1 MSAVGGKWRLF
12 CCGLGNLCYLCTYK
26 RIDVDKDETM
36 LQIKDTIVSLDIVE
50 RFFLCDLDA
59 CLGECCIEG
68 DAGAPITKEEY
79 NKIKEVLPQVW
90 DYLLPRAQEEI
101 KENGVG
107 YIDEEGDLVTQI
119 VDGKNCVF
127 SCYGKNGMC
136 LCAFEKA
143 YKEGRIDFY
152 KPISCHLYPLRLKK
166 YPDFTAI
173 SYHRWKICK
182 AAETLGRAKGVRLYQ
197 FLREPLIRRFGE
209 QWYSEL
215 VAACELYIK
224 EYLGK
229 I

>member
-1 MSAVGGKWRLF
+1 M
-12 CCGLGNLCYLCTYK
+12 
-26 RIDVDKDETM
+26 DEEEIM

-79 NKIKEVLPQVW
+79 DKIKEVLPQVW
-90 DYLLPRAQEEI
+90 NDLLPRAQEEI
-101 KENGVG
+101 REKGIG

-119 VDGKNCVF
+119 IDGKNCVF
-127 SCYGKNGMC
+127 TCYGKNGMC

-152 KPISCHLYPLRLKK
+152 KPVSCHLYPLRLKE
-166 YPDFTAI
+166 YAQFTAV

-182 AAETLGRAKGVRLYQ
+182 AAEVLGRAKGVRLYQ
-197 FLREPLIRRFGE
+197 FLREPLIRRFGAE
-209 QWYSEL
+209 WYAEL
-215 VAACELYIK
+215 EMACKLYLE
-224 EYLGK
+224 EYGENGE
-229 I
+229 